1 MTITLENVMTYLSI
15 IGVAVGGVR
24 YLIIAPLNTS
34 ITQLAMAIERLESKL
49 NLLTEKMDEY
59 RERLAIVE
67 TSAKQAHKRI
77 DRIEDVLDADEK

>member
-77 DRIEDVLDADEK
+77 DRIEDVLDSDEK